1 MPRTCRAERA
11 NKKSGEGLMV
21 RSRSN
26 SVAVTLLLASSAFL
40 FFAHL
45 AAGRQGADSSKSRT
59 AGLKPASVPYIDAHT
74 HIYQLDPEGAVTL
87 VLNAMERLNMA
98 KAFIQT
104 EPYGPDNPSRWDAE
118 MILSAVKKHPDK
130 LAVLGGGGTLN
141 PMILEAYRTGNAGP
155 EVQKKFRERAEDLLR
170 KGVAGFGE
178 LSIEHLSLPQSP
190 VKDYEYAPADSPL
203 MLLLADIAAEHNV
216 PIDLHM
222 EALPQTIPTPAEY
235 GPPNPPELHGNIAP
249 FERLLAHNPRAR
261 IIWAHAGSDNIGY
274 RTPELSRRLLRAH
287 PNLYMEIKFDPGFPG
302 KDPPIVDGKLKPEW
316 LKLYSDFPDRFIIGS
331 DQHFDPPAT
340 APLARAQQNALLLN
354 QLPMDL
360 RKKIATENA
369 LRIYGH

>member
-1 MPRTCRAERA
+1 
-11 NKKSGEGLMV
+11 MV
-21 RSRSN
+21 QLRGK
-26 SVAVTLLLASSAFL
+26 SVAVISLLTSGAFL
-40 FFAHL
+40 FFSYL
-45 AAGRQGADSSKSRT
+45 AAGQDSGKSRVEIL
-59 AGLKPASVPYIDAHT
+59 APASLPYIDAHT

-87 VLNAMERLNMA
+87 LLSAMERLNTA
-98 KAFIQT
+98 RAFIQT
-104 EPYGPDNPSRWDAE
+104 EPYGPDNPSRWDVE
-118 MILSAVKKHPDK
+118 LILPAVKKHPQK

-141 PMILEAYRTGNAGP
+141 PMILEAYRTGNAGT
-155 EVQKKFRERAEDLLR
+155 EIQKKFRARAEELVRL
-170 KGVAGFGE
+170 GVAGFGE

-190 VKDYEYAPADSPL
+190 VKDYEYAPADSSL

-222 EALPQTIPTPAEY
+222 EALPQTVPTPAEY
-235 GPPNPPELHGNIAP
+235 GPPNPPELHGNIPAL
-249 FERLLAHNPRAR
+249 ERLLAHNTRAK

-274 RTPELSRRLLRAH
+274 RTPELCRRLLRAH
-287 PNLYMEIKFDPGFPG
+287 SNLYMEIKFDPGFPG

-354 QLPMDL
+354 QLPPDL
-360 RKKIATENA
+360 RKKISTENA

>member
-1 MPRTCRAERA
+1 MDITTGRRL
-11 NKKSGEGLMV
+11 KSIALTL
-21 RSRSN
+21 
-26 SVAVTLLLASSAFL
+26 AVTAIGFGQN
-40 FFAHL
+40 
-45 AAGRQGADSSKSRT
+45 AATSRT
-59 AGLKPASVPYIDAHT
+59 ANLTPASLPYIDAHT

-87 VLNAMERLNMA
+87 ILSAMERLNGA

-104 EPYGPDNPSRWDAE
+104 EPYGPDNPARWDA
-118 MILSAVKKHPDK
+118 L
-130 LAVLGGGGTLN
+130 
-141 PMILEAYRTGNAGP
+141 LE
-155 EVQKKFRERAEDLLR
+155 Q
-170 KGVAGFGE
+170 GVVGFGE

-190 VKDYEYAPADSPL
+190 VKDYEYAPADSPM

-222 EALPQTIPTPAEY
+222 EALPETIPTPKEY
-235 GPPNPPELHGNIAP
+235 GPPNPPELHGNIAA
-249 FERLLAHNPRAR
+249 FERLLAHNRRAK

-274 RTPELSRRLLRAH
+274 RTPELSRRLLQAH

-354 QLPMDL
+354 QLPPDV
-360 RKKIATENA
+360 RKRIAMENA
-369 LRIYGH
+369 LRIYGR

>member
-1 MPRTCRAERA
+1 
-11 NKKSGEGLMV
+11 MV
-21 RSRSN
+21 QLRGN
-26 SVAVTLLLASSAFL
+26 FVPMLVGSAFL
-40 FFAHL
+40 LFACL
-45 AAGRQGADSSKSRT
+45 AAGLQGQDAGKSRVT
-59 AGLKPASVPYIDAHT
+59 TLTPVSQPYIDAHT
-74 HIYQLDPEGAVTL
+74 HIYQIDPEGAVSL
-87 VLNAMERLNMA
+87 LLSAMERLNTG

-104 EPYGPDNPSRWDAE
+104 EPYGPDNPGRWDVE
-118 MILSAVKKHPDK
+118 MILPAVKKHSQK

-141 PMILEAYRTGNAGP
+141 PMILEAYRSGNAGP
-155 EVQKKFRERAEDLLR
+155 EVQKKFRARAEELVRL
-170 KGVAGFGE
+170 GVVGFGE

-235 GPPNPPELHGNIAP
+235 GPPNPPELHGNIGP
-249 FERLLAHNPRAR
+249 FEKLLAHNPRAK

-274 RTPELSRRLLRAH
+274 RTPELCRRLLQTH

-302 KDPPIVDGKLKPEW
+302 KDAPIADGKLKPEW

-354 QLPMDL
+354 QLPPDL
-360 RKKIATENA
+360 RKKIAMENV
-369 LRIYGH
+369 LRIYGK

>member
-1 MPRTCRAERA
+1 ME
-11 NKKSGEGLMV
+11 SQIV
-21 RSRSN
+21 RFRGK
-26 SVAVTLLLASSAFL
+26 SVAMTLLLAGGVFL
-40 FFAHL
+40 FFTHL
-45 AAGRQGADSSKSRT
+45 AASQLGRPGQDSGKSRVAT
-59 AGLKPASVPYIDAHT
+59 LAPASVPYIDAHT
-74 HIYQLDPEGAVTL
+74 HIDQLDPEGAVTL
-87 VLNAMERLNMA
+87 ILSAMERLNTA

-104 EPYGPDNPSRWDAE
+104 EPFGPDNPARWDAE
-118 MILSAVKKHPDK
+118 MILPAVKRHPQK

-141 PMILEAYRTGNAGP
+141 PMILEAHRTGNSGP
-155 EVQKKFRERAEDLLR
+155 DVQKKFRARAEELLR
-170 KGVAGFGE
+170 LGVAGFGE
-178 LSIEHLSLPQSP
+178 LSTEHLSLPQSP

-222 EALPQTIPTPAEY
+222 EALPQTIPTPVEY
-235 GPPNPPELHGNIAP
+235 GPPNPPELHGNIEAL
-249 FERLLAHNPRAR
+249 ERLLAHNRRAK

-274 RTPELSRRLLRAH
+274 RTPDLCRRLLQAH

-316 LKLYSDFPDRFIIGS
+316 LKLYSDFPDRFLIGS

-354 QLPMDL
+354 QLPPDL
-360 RKKIATENA
+360 RKKIAVDNA
-369 LRIYGH
+369 LRIYRH